1 MTISTTLLFSRA
13 VSLMSDRQSELAA
26 MQEKVATGKQIV
38 RPSDGADTAVNIA
51 RLKNTIAQFDGYKA
65 SLQSTGDR
73 LQVEEAYL
81 QGATDV
87 LSSVRQLAIQ
97 GANGTLGPI
106 DRRALAMEVDELT
119 SEMINIANGTDANGN
134 FLFGGSRNRVAP
146 FQVDET
152 GVARYTGDIYQSQ
165 IDFTSQRRSGIGRTG
180 LDVFQPV
187 LTGEFT
193 EPKNEIFRVE
203 FGGALEVGDQ
213 YTVTVDGHEFSHT
226 VQVGDSRSDVID
238 GLVTDINAARD
249 SGVIPFVEA
258 ADSGTGQLMIEGLA
272 GSKHH
277 IMLSTTNTSESL
289 KTGAVTPINPDTVL
303 DDSDLEFESRSLN
316 FASVD
321 FTAFDAVVS
330 LQLGTTALTTT
341 GTSFA
346 DLQALVNDLKAHAD
360 YASADF
366 ELSVDQTGD
375 RLLIDWKDAKAVPAT
390 TKATFTGGG
399 AAEPD
404 LIDVTDNQLTVLNEG
419 LNLEYGMKLEA
430 PFEKGD
436 RVSLQF
442 EGVSF
447 EYVVTGLEDGAVSP
461 ASTVSMTGVR
471 AAVIQAINS
480 DPLMS
485 PKLTASQYTATSA
498 FIRLEPTNLNN
509 PGEILT
515 ELVDRGDIN
524 NQSLRLFQEQ
534 VPSPSVPEKV
544 EFFAVLK
551 TLSDALKADD
561 QAGVQATIDQLTQMI
576 DSTSLSLADIG
587 SEMKTI
593 DDEISINE
601 DLKLQIQ
608 AALTG
613 EEDLDYATAI
623 TKLQA
628 KMLSLE
634 AAQSSFAKISQLSL
648 FDYLR

>member
-13 VSLMSDRQSELAA
+13 VTLMSDRQSELAS

-51 RLKNTIAQFDGYKA
+51 RLKNTISQFDGYKA
-65 SLQSTGDR
+65 SLQATTDR
-73 LQVEEAYL
+73 LKVEEAYL
-81 QGATDV
+81 QSATDV
-87 LSSVRQLAIQ
+87 LSSIRQLSIQ
-97 GANGTLGPI
+97 GANGTLGAI
-106 DRRALAMEVDELT
+106 DRQAIAMEVDQLT

-134 FLFGGSRNRVAP
+134 FLFGGSRNREAP
-146 FQVDET
+146 FQVDED
-152 GVARYTGDIYQSQ
+152 GLARYTGDIYQRQ
-165 IDFTSQRRSGIGRTG
+165 VDFTSQRRSGIGRTG

-193 EPKNEIFRVE
+193 EPKNEVFRVE

-213 YTVTVDGHEFSHT
+213 YTVTVDGYEFSQT
-226 VQVGDSRSDVID
+226 VQVGDSLTDVID
-238 GLVTDINAARD
+238 GLAEDINAARD

-258 ADSGTGQLMIEGLA
+258 ANSGTGQLMIEGLA
-272 GSKHH
+272 GTKHH
-277 IMLSTTNTSESL
+277 ILLDTSNTGESL
-289 KTGAVTPINPDTVL
+289 KTGSVTPINPGTDL

-330 LQLGTTALTTT
+330 LQLGNTALTTT
-341 GTSFA
+341 ATSFS
-346 DLQALVNDLKAHAD
+346 DLGALVDDLSSHAG
-360 YASADF
+360 YAAADF

-375 RLLIDWKDAKAVPAT
+375 RLLIDWKEAQAIPAT
-390 TKATFTGGG
+390 TKALFTGGG

-404 LIDVTDNQLTVLNEG
+404 LIDVSDNQLTVLNEG
-419 LNLEYGMKLEA
+419 LDLEYGMKLEA

-442 EGVSF
+442 EGVNF
-447 EYVVTGLEDGAVSP
+447 EYVVTGLEDGVMSP
-461 ASTVSMTGVR
+461 ASTVSMTAVR
-471 AAVIQAINS
+471 AAVIQAINN

-485 PKLTASQYTATSA
+485 PKLTASQYTANSA

-509 PGEILT
+509 PGEIQT

-524 NQSLRLFQEQ
+524 NQSLRLFREQ
-534 VPSPSVPEKV
+534 VPSPSMPEKV

-551 TLSDALKADD
+551 SLSDSLKADD
-561 QAGVQATIDQLTQMI
+561 QDGIRATIDQLTQMI

-623 TKLQA
+623 TELQA